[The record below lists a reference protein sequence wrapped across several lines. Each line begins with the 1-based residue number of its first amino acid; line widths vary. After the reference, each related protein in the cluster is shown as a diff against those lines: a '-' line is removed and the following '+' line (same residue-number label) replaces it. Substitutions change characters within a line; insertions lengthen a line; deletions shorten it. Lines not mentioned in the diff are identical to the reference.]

1 MDIRQN
7 STGNWDR
14 NALMFWYI
22 YSPRGSE
29 VFLQTDNHCE
39 CYSHPF
45 LFTLGKSDFKHHCV
59 ALKERRIACAF
70 LKMCCEVEEWFLFA
84 WDTCGTEFFFSL
96 LSAFGKKKKSTPL
109 ILDKDDALV
118 IVSLSTLPTIEG
130 RKRRHKPINIAIN
143 QNV

>member
-1 MDIRQN
+1 M
-7 STGNWDR
+7 
-14 NALMFWYI
+14 
-22 YSPRGSE
+22 
-29 VFLQTDNHCE
+29 VFV
-39 CYSHPF
+39 
-45 LFTLGKSDFKHHCV
+45 CV
-59 ALKERRIACAF
+59 GHLWNRI
-70 LKMCCEVEEWFLFA
+70 
-84 WDTCGTEFFFSL
+84 FFSL